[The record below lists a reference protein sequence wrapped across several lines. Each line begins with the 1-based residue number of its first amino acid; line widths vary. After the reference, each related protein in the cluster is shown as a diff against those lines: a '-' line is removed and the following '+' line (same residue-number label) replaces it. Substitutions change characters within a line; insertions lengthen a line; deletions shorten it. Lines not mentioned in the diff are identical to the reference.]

1 MGGPQLKPQ
10 CHMVLTTVIR
20 PEYHH
25 STINKTNG
33 FWSSGLK
40 TDHNNINSN
49 GSWNNNN
56 NDDIGNSNFT
66 KRRNIGKLA
75 FLQFHDDHSFKKLI
89 WKEGPASKS
98 FCPKLWKGTKQVS
111 NLSFTLTIS
120 YYQVS
125 KISLHG
131 GRNAIC
137 NSIILHER
145 KSTVTFSD
153 KFQV

>member
-49 GSWNNNN
+49 SNGNWNSNNN
-56 NDDIGNSNFT
+56 NDISNLT
-66 KRRNIGKLA
+66 KRSNISKPA
-75 FLQFHDDHSFKKLI
+75 FLQFHDGHSFKKLM
-89 WKEGPASKS
+89 WKEGQASKS

-125 KISLHG
+125 ILSLHG
-131 GRNAIC
+131 GRNTIN
-137 NSIILHER
+137 NSIILRKR

>member
-1 MGGPQLKPQ
+1 
-10 CHMVLTTVIR
+10 MVLTTVIR
-20 PEYHH
+20 PEYHL

-66 KRRNIGKLA
+66 KRRNISKLA
-75 FLQFHDDHSFKKLI
+75 FLQFHDDHNFRKLM

-131 GRNAIC
+131 GRNAIY
-137 NSIILHER
+137 NSIILYKRKR